1 MGPWRG
7 WYQNMNVQ
15 DADLM
20 GPPVHLRGFK
30 QRMVWAPGLSVV
42 ASVARAGRGHGEMAR
57 HEKSP

>member
-1 MGPWRG
+1 
-7 WYQNMNVQ
+7 MNVQ